1 MKLRKRLP
9 ETRAEKRER
18 LQSEKQNRLSDR
30 ELALRRKE
38 LWLRQQEENLGAWKT
53 WRRAVKHRLDSE
65 AHYRVFEDTHRAL
78 WDWFRHA
85 GMPDSEATLAM
96 QRKADDLPYESE
108 PLVHWIASGP
118 RRADWVLW
126 RWVADMTLDETQR
139 RSVGAMILRVV
150 DTPYWYRGFR
160 RLGPLALAADS
171 PWLRTE
177 LESRSAQNN
186 SDGIVA
192 RAGWL
197 LGYLERSKSVACV
210 ASNGPSG
217 PGREHPS
224 GTLGAS

>member
-1 MKLRKRLP
+1 VKLRKRLP

-18 LQSEKQNRLSDR
+18 LQSEKQNRISDR

-38 LWLRQQEENLGAWKT
+38 LWLRQQEENLEVWKT
-53 WRRAVKHRLDSE
+53 WRRAVKHRLDSD

-96 QRKADDLPYESE
+96 QRKADGLPYESE

-118 RRADWVLW
+118 RRADFVLW
-126 RWVADMTLDETQR
+126 RWVADFPLDDAQR
-139 RSVGAMILRVV
+139 RAVGAMILRAV
-150 DTPYWYRGFR
+150 DCPYWYRGFR
-160 RLGPLALAADS
+160 RLGPLAVAADS
-171 PWLRTE
+171 RWLRTE
-177 LESRSAQNN
+177 LASRVARDN
-186 SDGIVA
+186 SDGIGA

-197 LGYLERSKSVACV
+197 LGCLERRKCEPCGVG
-210 ASNGPSG
+210 NGPSG